1 MWKLLTRLTALSAC
15 LVSALF
21 SRGRRHPAEQ
31 SQRRS
36 LAGVAASSE
45 LLGAVS
51 DTVLVVGRDGTVVD
65 RNETVETRLPS
76 VELGMPLTE
85 ALPELAG
92 TDCTEPTRIKR
103 HHAGETRRYRV
114 ETAPVTL
121 LGWLPVG
128 QAVVI
133 TDAQRESKGD
143 DRDRQSVV
151 LEQIQRNISDV
162 VWMSDVGDA
171 PMGKQSMEFITDSYA
186 DIWERSPESLHEDPT
201 QFVDAIHPEDRE
213 RVEAALAEQADNP
226 DEYEETYRIRTPD
239 GETKWIHDRSSGVY
253 VDGELQRVIGVATEI
268 TARKQRER
276 EAKREREFFE
286 QAINA
291 LSDVFYVLDT
301 DGTFRRWNQELAA
314 VCGVEEETLA
324 GRDATSLFIP
334 KDRQLV
340 REAIDRVVTDGQQ
353 TVEARLSTNDGPVP
367 YEFTGS
373 PLYDEAG
380 SLVGVVGIG
389 RDLSERYRREQT
401 LETFRQAVEHAGSM
415 IYWLDEDGTV
425 EYVNPAFESQTGY
438 DASALIGEID
448 APLASRAVA
457 EGTAAEMFDT
467 LRDGETWET
476 KFMTRNAAGERRR
489 VRQTVTPVTHDGSTV
504 QFVAVAVDV
513 TEEAKRR
520 QQLSVLHRVLRH
532 DLRNDLNEILLSV
545 QLAERNTEQT
555 AVRERLDA
563 IERTV
568 EDTLSLSKN
577 VARFNQLFERDETK
591 RMTVDLESVV
601 REQVEAIRT
610 ERPGVELSTELS
622 ETVPV
627 ESNDLVDRAVRN
639 LLRNAVEHNDMK
651 EPQVTITASNRS
663 DTDEIALHVADNG
676 PGISEETVR
685 VLESDSET
693 QLQHLDGVG
702 LWLVKWVM
710 SMSGGRVE
718 FDRREP
724 RGTVVTLVFPIASAQ
739 Q

>member
-76 VELGMPLTE
+76 VESGMPLTE

-92 TDCTEPTRIKR
+92 TDSTEPTRIKR
-103 HHAGETRRYRV
+103 HPAGETRRYRV

-186 DIWERSPESLHEDPT
+186 DIWERSPESLHENPT

-314 VCGVEEETLA
+314 VC
-324 GRDATSLFIP
+324 
-334 KDRQLV
+334 
-340 REAIDRVVTDGQQ
+340 VV
-353 TVEARLSTNDGPVP
+353 L
-367 YEFTGS
+367 
-373 PLYDEAG
+373 
-380 SLVGVVGIG
+380 
-389 RDLSERYRREQT
+389 
-401 LETFRQAVEHAGSM
+401 
-415 IYWLDEDGTV
+415 
-425 EYVNPAFESQTGY
+425 
-438 DASALIGEID
+438 
-448 APLASRAVA
+448 
-457 EGTAAEMFDT
+457 
-467 LRDGETWET
+467 
-476 KFMTRNAAGERRR
+476 RRR
-489 VRQTVTPVTHDGSTV
+489 HW
-504 QFVAVAVDV
+504 
-513 TEEAKRR
+513 
-520 QQLSVLHRVLRH
+520 
-532 DLRNDLNEILLSV
+532 
-545 QLAERNTEQT
+545 
-555 AVRERLDA
+555 
-563 IERTV
+563 
-568 EDTLSLSKN
+568 
-577 VARFNQLFERDETK
+577 RDETQRVCSSQRIASSSARRSTGLSRTASRLSK
-591 RMTVDLESVV
+591 RDSRPTTA
-601 REQVEAIRT
+601 RFRT
-610 ERPGVELSTELS
+610 SSPGVRYTMRPAHWSGS
-622 ETVPV
+622 SGSVAI
-627 ESNDLVDRAVRN
+627 S
-639 LLRNAVEHNDMK
+639 
-651 EPQVTITASNRS
+651 RS
-663 DTDEIALHVADNG
+663 DIGAN
-676 PGISEETVR
+676 
-685 VLESDSET
+685 
-693 QLQHLDGVG
+693 
-702 LWLVKWVM
+702 
-710 SMSGGRVE
+710 
-718 FDRREP
+718 RR
-724 RGTVVTLVFPIASAQ
+724 
-739 Q
+739 